1 MSSCFVVTSN
11 CINNN
16 RNNYADLERQHN
28 ELERAQTESQRRQFE
43 AQKQQVEVQR
53 QQLVV
58 QRQMSE
64 VVNQPADDGEAAVD
78 QGLQIGKSLFLA
90 FSSLSPYGTMSS
102 ILPPPPHVHW
112 LLLRFSKSFR
122 LNNSSPAGEDNGGSR
137 GICLPFIIA
146 GPLYKIS
153 HRFLTK

>member
-1 MSSCFVVTSN
+1 MHGTVQTSM
-11 CINNN
+11 NNN

-28 ELERAQTESQRRQFE
+28 ELERAQTEAQRRQFE

-90 FSSLSPYGTMSS
+90 FSSLSPYVTMSS
-102 ILPPPPHVHW
+102 ILPPPPRTLAV
-112 LLLRFSKSFR
+112 
-122 LNNSSPAGEDNGGSR
+122 A
-137 GICLPFIIA
+137 A
-146 GPLYKIS
+146 VQ
-153 HRFLTK
+153 